1 MAKVKLTKTALKQ
14 QRDDLKQFQRFLPTL
29 QLKKQQLQ
37 MEMRSCHERIRSN
50 EVREKESKDSLSSW
64 LVLFGAEADAMR
76 VADTVRVERVETD
89 TLNIAGVDV
98 PRFKGVVFEKHGY
111 DIYTEA
117 LWFDDAVAALKKI
130 VELRM
135 EREVI
140 KKQYELIENELRVT
154 TQRVNL
160 FEKVKIPEC
169 KENIRTIQIYL
180 GDMDTSAV
188 ARSKIAKKKLQET
201 AA

>member
-1 MAKVKLTKTALKQ
+1 MCLQ
-14 QRDDLKQFQRFLPTL
+14 DFLL
-29 QLKKQQLQ
+29 LCL
-37 MEMRSCHERIRSN
+37 ERIRSN